1 MSVHIKLP
9 ISPDEARTFPAGSRV
24 LLSGTVFTAR
34 DAAHKRLCAMLDAG
48 EQLPVS
54 LQNACIYYT
63 GPCPAAPGEII
74 GPCGPTT
81 SARMDAYTPRL
92 LELGLTAMIGK
103 GPRAPYVIDAM
114 KKHGAVYFAAT
125 GGAGMLIASCVR
137 DCRIVAFKDLGTEAI
152 HELTVENLPLITAI
166 DAHGNSMYTIGSAS
180 TPLCAHK

>member
-1 MSVHIKLP
+1 MSIHIRLP
-9 ISPDEARTFPAGSRV
+9 LTSEEARRLKGGSRV

-48 EQLPVS
+48 KKIPVD
-54 LQNACIYYT
+54 LMNACIYYT

-81 SARMDAYTPRL
+81 SSRMDAYTPRF

-103 GPRAPYVIDAM
+103 GPRAPFVVDAM

-137 DCRIVAFKDLGTEAI
+137 ASRVVAFEDLGPEAVYA
-152 HELTVENLPLITAI
+152 LTIENLPLITAI
-166 DAHGNSMYTIGSAS
+166 DADGNSMYANGTLAGSGA
-180 TPLCAHK
+180 